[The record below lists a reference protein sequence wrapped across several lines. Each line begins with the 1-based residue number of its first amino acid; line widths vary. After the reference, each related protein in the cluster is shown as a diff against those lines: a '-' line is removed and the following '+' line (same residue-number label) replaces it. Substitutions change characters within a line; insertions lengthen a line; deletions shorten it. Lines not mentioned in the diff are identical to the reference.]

1 VTRPVHVVVVAYH
14 GARELGE
21 ALASVG
27 AGRPVTVVDNSQN
40 EDVGEVCAQRG
51 ARYVQ
56 TIRNLGFAAGA
67 NVALRELLDG
77 DPCDVLLLN
86 PDSTLPEGAVDRLA
100 ETLAA
105 DRGVGAVAPAALVRR
120 DGSSQRVLWPF
131 PSPGQAWLEALG
143 LGRLSRSPRFAVGAV
158 LLLRWEALQEVGL
171 LDERFFLYAEE
182 TDWQRR
188 AQARGWRTTVS
199 ESVTATH
206 AGGSASDDPS
216 QRERLFY
223 AAQEIYIR
231 KWYGSGGW
239 LSYRLAAIVGAAVRT
254 VVLRRSR
261 RSGAARRLLIYLRGP
276 CRVAAAGS

>member
-1 VTRPVHVVVVAYH
+1 MTRPVHAVVVAYH
-14 GARELGE
+14 GADELE
-21 ALASVG
+21 HALASVEG
-27 AGRPVTVVDNSQN
+27 QAPVTVVDNSQS
-40 EDVGEVCAQRG
+40 EAVRGVCSRHG
-51 ARYVQ
+51 ARYVR
-56 TIRNLGFAAGA
+56 TDGNLGFAAGC
-67 NVALRELLDG
+67 NVALTEIVAG

-86 PDSTLPEGAVDRLA
+86 PDSVLPAGAVEQLADVLASDSRLC
-100 ETLAA
+100 AA
-105 DRGVGAVAPAALVRR
+105 APAVVRP
-120 DGSSQRVLWPF
+120 DGASQRVLWPF

-143 LGRLSRSPRFAVGAV
+143 LARLGRRSGFAVGAV

-188 AQARGWRTTVS
+188 AHAGGWRVAVAGD
-199 ESVTATH
+199 VTATH
-206 AGGSASDDPS
+206 AGGARSEDPGR
-216 QRERLFY
+216 RERLFY

-239 LSYRLAAIVGAAVRT
+239 LLYRLAAISGAAVRT
-254 VVLRRSR
+254 VVLRRAR